1 MNIQKNEPHGI
12 GICDTMCK
20 RQFVKDDLDMQFA
33 IATTSL
39 AKSFHPWALFN
50 NNSFLLDP
58 WPGGPPCKYC
68 LYIVDYL
75 KARM

>member
-58 WPGGPPCKYC
+58 
-68 LYIVDYL
+68 
-75 KARM
+75 